1 MMMASENQ
9 PADRQG
15 ILFVISAP
23 SGAGKSTLVQSAR
36 REIDFSF
43 IVSCTTR
50 QPRPGEQDGV
60 EYHFV
65 DTADF
70 ENKIRQGD
78 FLEYARVFGGHYY
91 GTPRR
96 EVIEKLEAGQDVFLD
111 IDVEGA
117 AQIRALKDQIIQD
130 ALVDIFLMPPS
141 AEELENRLR
150 SRATESDEE
159 IQIRLQTA
167 SREMAHWRQ
176 YRYTL
181 VSSTRE
187 VDLEKFTSIIIAER
201 MKTERYR

>member
-1 MMMASENQ
+1 MASENQ
-9 PADRQG
+9 PTARKG

-36 REIDFSF
+36 KEVDFSF
-43 IVSCTTR
+43 MVSCTTR
-50 QPRPGEQDGV
+50 KPRPGEQDGV
-60 EYHFV
+60 EYHFLET
-65 DTADF
+65 DEF
-70 ENKIRQGD
+70 EKKIGQGY
-78 FLEYARVFGGHYY
+78 FLEYARVFGGNYY
-91 GTPRR
+91 GTPRHQVL
-96 EVIEKLEAGQDVFLD
+96 EVLESGQDVFLD

-117 AQIRALKDQIIQD
+117 AQVRALEDDTIRE

-159 IQIRLQTA
+159 IAIRLQTA
-167 SREMAHWRQ
+167 SREMAHWRH

-187 VDLEKFTSIIIAER
+187 VDLEKFKAIIIAER
-201 MKTERYR
+201 MKTSRYL